1 MPHSDH
7 IPQHVNK
14 IDVSVVIPSY
24 NHARYIVQAID
35 SVIQQTHPH
44 WELIVVD
51 DGSTDETRELLEA
64 NYLDHPCIQLLYQ
77 DNRGAHHAIN
87 RGVSM
92 AKGRYISILNSDD
105 VYHPERLQILLA
117 HSQAHP
123 QSLIFTQVTPVDAQG
138 IVMASSHP
146 WCMFYER
153 LMQEYHR
160 DGVKMALLT
169 GNFAVTTSNFFFSAD
184 LIKTVGGFRKKRYN
198 HDWEFMARLISRGYQ
213 IVCAGQQPLLSY
225 RLHGH
230 NTITQNTLMAR
241 VELKGI
247 LNHFIPQDD
256 PYIARLVSRMQ
267 LNMRSIRHEHLAKVV
282 AKVRQNCDENTQK
295 NIENVKEKMKQEH
308 DIEISRLNRAILDM
322 QQNLLDIQ
330 SSRAYI
336 YALRLSGFIAYMKKI
351 FQRTRS

>member
-1 MPHSDH
+1 MPHSDQ
-7 IPQHVNK
+7 IPQNVNK

-24 NHARYIVQAID
+24 NHAPYILQAID
-35 SVIQQTHPH
+35 SVIQQTHSN
-44 WELIVVD
+44 WELIVID
-51 DGSTDETRELLEA
+51 DGSTDETRELLES
-64 NYLDHPCIQLLYQ
+64 NYLDHPRIQLIYQ

-87 RGVSM
+87 RGLSL

-105 VYHPERLQILLA
+105 VYHPERLQTLLA
-117 HSQAHP
+117 HGQAQP

-138 IVMASSHP
+138 IPMASSHP
-146 WCMFYER
+146 WCKFYER
-153 LMQEYHR
+153 LMQEFR
-160 DGVKMALLT
+160 CDGVKMALLT

-184 LIKTVGGFRKKRYN
+184 LIKKIGGFRKKRYN

-225 RLHGH
+225 RLHGN

-247 LNHFIPQDD
+247 LHHFIPPDD

-282 AKVRQNCDENTQK
+282 AKVRQNCKESAEKDIKNT
-295 NIENVKEKMKQEH
+295 KESMRQEH
-308 DIEISRLNRAILDM
+308 DLEISRLNRE
-322 QQNLLDIQ
+322 LLDLKQTLLNIQ
-330 SSRAYI
+330 SSREYI
-336 YALRLSGFIAYMKKI
+336 YALRLSGFIASMKKK